1 MSRINTNV
9 EAIRALGRLGR
20 NQLDLQTRLE
30 RLSTGLRINRGKDD
44 PAGLI
49 ASEIL
54 RSEIRGLGQAIENSS
69 RAINVIS
76 TAEGALNEVSSLLLG
91 LRDLVVGTANE
102 GALTDEE
109 VSANQQEIDA
119 LISSIDRIANNTT
132 FGGSKLL
139 DGTRGYSLSSVDQSS
154 VAAVSVFSSRV
165 PEGATRDVVVQVTQ
179 SAETANITFQG
190 ALPPGGAVHGTSGRP
205 AYTSAVTVEI
215 AGAVGAERLSFA
227 SGTTLQ
233 EIANAINDSKLIT
246 GVSAIITTPATG
258 ATTTSALVLHS
269 TTFGTDAFVTVR
281 PISGNFVEEDNN
293 GASLHDEG
301 VDAGVII
308 NGQEASTNGLRADL
322 RSNGLDLRLYL
333 TPTFGQIQSSTTFTV
348 TGGGSVFQ
356 LTPKVTPLG
365 QVNVGIGSVSTANLG
380 NAVIGYLDS
389 LGSGGA
395 NQVSDGAF
403 IAAQDIISE
412 AINQVATLRGR
423 LGSLQKN
430 VIETNISSQ
439 QIALENVTASES
451 IIRDADMAE
460 EVANLTRAQ
469 ILVQST
475 QATLQ
480 IAVNAP
486 SAVLSLLG

>member
-9 EAIRALGRLGR
+9 EAIRALGRLGQ
-20 NQLDLQTRLE
+20 NNLDLQTRLE

-54 RSEIRGLGQAIENSS
+54 RSEIHGLGQAIENSS

-76 TAEGALNEVSSLLLG
+76 TAEGSLNELSALLLN

-109 VSANQQEIDA
+109 VNANQQEIDA

-132 FGGSKLL
+132 FGGLKLL
-139 DGTRGYSLSSVDQSS
+139 DGTRGYTLSSVDQNN
-154 VAAVSVFSSRV
+154 VASVSVFASRI
-165 PEGATRDVVVQVTQ
+165 PEGGSRQVVVQVTQ
-179 SAETANITFQG
+179 SAETANVTFQG
-190 ALPPGGAVHGTSGRP
+190 AFPPGGAVHGTSGQA

-215 AGAVGAERLSFA
+215 AGAVGAERFSFA

-233 EIANAINDSKLIT
+233 QIAEAINDSKLVT
-246 GVSAIITTPATG
+246 GVSAVITTPSIG
-258 ATTTSALVLHS
+258 AAATSAIVLHS
-269 TTFGTDAFVTVR
+269 TTFGSDAFVTVR
-281 PISGNFVEEDNN
+281 PIAGSFVENGNN
-293 GASLHDEG
+293 GQTLHDEG
-301 VDAGVII
+301 VDVGVII
-308 NGQEASTNGLRADL
+308 NGQNASANGLRADL
-322 RSNGLDLRLYL
+322 RSNGLDLRLFL
-333 TPTFGQIQSSTTFTV
+333 TASFGQIQSSTTFTV
-348 TGGGSVFQ
+348 TGGGSIFQ
-356 LTPKVTPLG
+356 LTPEVSPLG
-365 QVNVGIGSVSTANLG
+365 QVNVGIGSVSSGNLG
-380 NAVIGYLDS
+380 NSVVGYLDS
-389 LGSGGA
+389 LGSGRG
-395 NQVSDGAF
+395 NEVSGGAF
-403 IAAQDIISE
+403 IAAQDIIAE

-451 IIRDADMAE
+451 IIRDADMAA